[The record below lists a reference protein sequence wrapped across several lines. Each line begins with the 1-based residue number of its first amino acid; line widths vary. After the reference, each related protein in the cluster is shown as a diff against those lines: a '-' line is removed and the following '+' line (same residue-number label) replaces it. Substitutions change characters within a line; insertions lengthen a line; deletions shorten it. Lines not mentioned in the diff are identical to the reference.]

1 MNNLLSYCWLF
12 DARIS
17 ACEKYLPVIRVISVL
32 AWDTSSDSCSNSK
45 EAIQMNTLIFYN
57 IFPTQ
62 ESNVIYG
69 RSPTDF
75 TILTDFTS
83 AEPAM
88 VASTFKEDLNILK
101 DAQTHPDPSK
111 VCMPFLHLFSA
122 THFFQPYYTRAGGR
136 RSKMAMLRIRFTF
149 ITFLRLLLKRLSNS
163 GDCPGLIWLK

>member
-1 MNNLLSYCWLF
+1 
-12 DARIS
+12 
-17 ACEKYLPVIRVISVL
+17 
-32 AWDTSSDSCSNSK
+32 
-45 EAIQMNTLIFYN
+45 MNTLIFYN

-122 THFFQPYYTRAGGR
+122 THSFFTLLHPSGGKGVKNGDVENSFHIHYIFESSQPRVEAAPEEATLEIAQV
-136 RSKMAMLRIRFTF
+136 
-149 ITFLRLLLKRLSNS
+149 
-163 GDCPGLIWLK
+163 